1 MTTEK
6 GISDKLFDKITSA
19 EFSRSVKDSSKAKR
33 QRLNLISQIRI
44 AVELKD
50 GKSLWSSS
58 DEAAFSKHGSLYQRL
73 TSKAIKHDIDIYVGL
88 NGKAD
93 SLFCG
98 QMLLGPEGQNPNF
111 TGSHNFPQPSDSRT
125 IVKWMS
131 ERVQQA
137 LASCGTGGRVSQSKR
152 GAVIKEYGSPKRD
165 YDIIP
170 AFVFTDDK
178 GKQCHL
184 IPSGDGKW
192 EINRT
197 QRTWKKS
204 KSTRR
209 CILVIKHQK
218 FSAMLTLS
226 VALNFCPGRETG
238 RRHTES
244 PVSR

>member
-1 MTTEK
+1 MATEQD
-6 GISDKLFDKITSA
+6 ISDKLFDKITPPP
-19 EFSRSVKDSSKAKR
+19 FSRSVKDSSKAKR

-44 AVELKD
+44 AIELKD
-50 GKSLWSSS
+50 GKSLWSPS

-88 NGKAD
+88 KTDQWLPAD
-93 SLFCG
+93 AFARLAGRNVNSISPHEL
-98 QMLLGPEGQNPNF
+98 
-111 TGSHNFPQPSDSRT
+111 PQQSSVP